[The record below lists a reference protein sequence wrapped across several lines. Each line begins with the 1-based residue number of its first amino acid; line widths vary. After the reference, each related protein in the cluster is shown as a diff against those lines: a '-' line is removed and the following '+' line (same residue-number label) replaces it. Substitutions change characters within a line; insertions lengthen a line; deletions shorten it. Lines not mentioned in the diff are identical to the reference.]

1 MFDTLDDNH
10 VCYYNF
16 DSGFWGTLKKKSL
29 DKCLKALTIKLNKDI
44 PPASKFIGFEI
55 ENKDEVKAHLDSVY
69 NVLDVKSNQRIYT
82 WSRNIESDNIEDYFL
97 GWVDGAI
104 PQLATLYKMGDESI
118 ANLFNEL
125 KFYIMALSEFELN
138 GNCMAGAEF

>member
-1 MFDTLDDNH
+1 M
-10 VCYYNF
+10 
-16 DSGFWGTLKKKSL
+16 
-29 DKCLKALTIKLNKDI
+29 
-44 PPASKFIGFEI
+44 
-55 ENKDEVKAHLDSVY
+55 KAHLDSVY
-69 NVLDVKSNQRIYT
+69 DVLDVKSNQRIYT

-97 GWVDGAI
+97 GWADGAI

-138 GNCMAGAEF
+138 GDCMVWAEF

>member
-1 MFDTLDDNH
+1 MFGTLDDNH

-16 DSGFWGTLKKKSL
+16 DSGFCGKLKKKSL
-29 DKCLKALTIKLNKDI
+29 DKCLKALTIKLKKDI
-44 PPASKFIGFEI
+44 PLASNAIWFEI

-69 NVLDVKSNQRIYT
+69 DVLDVKSNQRIYT

-97 GWVDGAI
+97 GWADGAM
-104 PQLATLYKMGDESI
+104 PPLATLYKMGDESI

-138 GNCMAGAEF
+138 GDCMVWAEF